1 MINRIINDLSFANRR
16 KLIRYYY
23 RFKTLG
29 KTKDLNFLATI
40 FKTDKWGKHFYTP
53 HYSFHFQKF
62 THKKIKLLE
71 IGIGGYENPQQGG
84 GSLRMWERF
93 FDKAEIYGVDI
104 YDKTQLEEGRIK
116 IKQGSQ
122 VDASFLQSLSD
133 DVGGFDIIIDDGSHL
148 NEHIIFTFETLFPKL
163 NDNGIY
169 VIEDVQTSYWPE
181 FGGDPVNP
189 DSTST
194 TMGYFKKLIHGLN
207 HAEFRNNDYEPTYFN
222 KKIISIH
229 FYHNLI
235 FIYKGDNNEKSN
247 MNH

>member
-1 MINRIINDLSFANRR
+1 MIWSTLNGLSFSKRR

-23 RFKTLG
+23 KFKTLG

-40 FKTDKWGKHFYTP
+40 YKTDKWGKHFYTP
-53 HYSFHFQKF
+53 HYFFHFLKF
-62 THKKIKLLE
+62 KNKKIKLLE

-93 FDKAEIYGVDI
+93 FTKGEIYGVDI
-104 YDKTQLEEGRIK
+104 YDKTQLEEGRIM

-122 VDASFLQSLSD
+122 VDSLFLESLSEEA
-133 DVGGFDIIIDDGSHL
+133 GGFDIIIDDGSHL
-148 NEHIIFTFETLFPKL
+148 NEHIIFTFEVLFPKL
-163 NDNGIY
+163 KDNGIY
-169 VIEDVQTSYWPE
+169 VIEDVQTSYWTE
-181 FGGDPVNP
+181 FGGDPENH
-189 DSTST
+189 DSETNA
-194 TMGYFKKLIHGLN
+194 MGYFKKFIHGLN
-207 HAEFRNNDYEPTYFN
+207 YAEFISMDYIPTYFD
-222 KKIISIH
+222 KKITSIH